1 LLLDDLENLPAERW
15 SVVRYASLVADPEA
29 EIRRVCEATSID
41 WDRALTGDLPLS
53 RYTVSPP
60 HPQKWQR
67 HAAEI
72 ESVMPLI
79 QDQISRAERLAS
91 L

>member
-1 LLLDDLENLPAERW
+1 M
-15 SVVRYASLVADPEA
+15 RYTSLVADPEA
-29 EIRRVCEATSID
+29 EIRRVCDATSID

-72 ESVMPLI
+72 ESVMPSI
-79 QDQISRAERLAS
+79 EDQISRAERLAAR
-91 L
+91 